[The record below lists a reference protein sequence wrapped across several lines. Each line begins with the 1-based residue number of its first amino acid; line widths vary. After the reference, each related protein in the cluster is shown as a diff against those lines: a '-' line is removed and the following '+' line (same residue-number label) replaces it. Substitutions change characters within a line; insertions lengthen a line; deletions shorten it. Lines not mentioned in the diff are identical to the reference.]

1 MHENKNKICSF
12 VERAHVSQ
20 SRSDTCFAKHQMS
33 LMTCVDV
40 RVAHKSAGPRVHL
53 IMRHILIDWF
63 SD

>member
-33 LMTCVDV
+33 L
-40 RVAHKSAGPRVHL
+40 
-53 IMRHILIDWF
+53 IMFHNVKIFLTWTDYF
-63 SD
+63 MA